1 MGEDLR
7 IIKTKR
13 SIAAAFLELRS
24 KKELERITV
33 KELCERA
40 AVNKSTFYTHYQD
53 LYDLADQLE
62 TQVAADIVAGMRHP
76 ETVFSDPG
84 AFTGSW
90 CGNMC
95 PGGADPSAVF
105 RKPGLSSAGKD

>member
-76 ETVFSDPG
+76 ETVFPTPG
-84 AFTGSW
+84 PSTGSW
-90 CGNMC
+90 CGNMW
-95 PGGADPSAVF
+95 PGRS
-105 RKPGLSSAGKD
+105 